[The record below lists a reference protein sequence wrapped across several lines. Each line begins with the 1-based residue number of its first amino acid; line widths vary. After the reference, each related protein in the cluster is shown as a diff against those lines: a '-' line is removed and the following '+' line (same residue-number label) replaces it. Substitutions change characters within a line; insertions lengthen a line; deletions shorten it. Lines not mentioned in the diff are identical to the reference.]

1 MPLLHPLP
9 PQTPECN
16 DFIFGVLN
24 QMTLLSLCSLDMVF
38 IHTFARYATNRNT
51 FMCLNST
58 NCLIFCDWLWYVFI
72 GLGCNVLVYV
82 TVDHYTFLNFC
93 LADLFGR
100 QQLLVYIARW
110 LGDFVCFLLSFMH
123 YFTAWPCVGNIWL
136 INKWFS
142 FSVYLQI
149 NNTKNVGF

>member
-9 PQTPECN
+9 PQTAECN

-38 IHTFARYATNRNT
+38 IHTFARFATNRNT

-72 GLGCNVLVYV
+72 GLGCNVLVMYV

-100 QQLLVYIARW
+100 QQLLVYILHVD
-110 LGDFVCFLLSFMH
+110 LGILYVFCYLLCIISQPGHVWVIFD
-123 YFTAWPCVGNIWL
+123 
-136 INKWFS
+136 
-142 FSVYLQI
+142 
-149 NNTKNVGF
+149 